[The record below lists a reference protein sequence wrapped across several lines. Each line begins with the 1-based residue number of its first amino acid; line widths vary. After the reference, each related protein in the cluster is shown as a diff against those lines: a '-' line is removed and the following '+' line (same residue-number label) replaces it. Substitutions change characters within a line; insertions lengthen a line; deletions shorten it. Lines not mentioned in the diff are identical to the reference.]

1 MRVLVAPD
9 KLKGCLTATQAGEAI
24 AAGVRL
30 ALPEAHIRLLPVAD
44 GGDGTVEASLVA
56 GGTPVELV
64 VPTAP
69 DSSSS
74 YEVTVAV
81 LPGPPRTVVAE
92 VAQVG
97 GLAARRPT
105 PAEARAASS
114 WAAGRLVLEALVLAP
129 ERIVLGVGGTAST
142 DGGAGALVA
151 LGARLLDGQGRVV
164 SPGLDGLLEVSTVDL
179 SGLDTRLVGPDPPV
193 ELVLAVDVQS
203 PLTGPA
209 GAARVFGPQKGLAQA
224 DVEAADAALARFSVL
239 LREAGGAD
247 VVEWPGAGA
256 GGGLAGGLAGALHS
270 PPVAGTDMVFRLIG
284 LDDAIRETEL
294 LITAEGR
301 LDEQSLRGK
310 APVAVARRARE
321 LGVPCL
327 AVAGAVEVGSEALQ
341 AEGFAAAAGLVAL
354 EPDVSRA
361 MANAGP
367 LLTRVTADLVS
378 AHYAKRAGPRRT
390 GP

>member
-142 DGGAGALVA
+142 DGGA
-151 LGARLLDGQGRVV
+151 
-164 SPGLDGLLEVSTVDL
+164 
-179 SGLDTRLVGPDPPV
+179 
-193 ELVLAVDVQS
+193 
-203 PLTGPA
+203 
-209 GAARVFGPQKGLAQA
+209 
-224 DVEAADAALARFSVL
+224 
-239 LREAGGAD
+239 
-247 VVEWPGAGA
+247 
-256 GGGLAGGLAGALHS
+256 
-270 PPVAGTDMVFRLIG
+270 
-284 LDDAIRETEL
+284 
-294 LITAEGR
+294 
-301 LDEQSLRGK
+301 
-310 APVAVARRARE
+310 
-321 LGVPCL
+321 
-327 AVAGAVEVGSEALQ
+327 
-341 AEGFAAAAGLVAL
+341 
-354 EPDVSRA
+354 
-361 MANAGP
+361 
-367 LLTRVTADLVS
+367 
-378 AHYAKRAGPRRT
+378 
-390 GP
+390 